1 MGDFNSSSMEDDD
14 MAAPLFERQLRK
26 NYVQRAVDITILLLM
41 VSLLSYR
48 LVCIRSHSGDG
59 WEVKTWQVAMGC
71 EAWFTF
77 VWVLVVSTKWN
88 LLRYLTFPKRLLQR
102 TRELPALDMFVT
114 TADPELEPPIIMVN
128 TVLSLMAVDYPGA
141 AHKLAVYV
149 SDDACSPLTF
159 FALSKAAKFAQL
171 WVPFCRKYNIE
182 VRAPF
187 QYFSPAAEQPPS
199 AGGGSNSPEF
209 QQEWKHIKNEYE
221 SLNRKVED
229 AHKKPVSSILSAGE
243 FAAFANTELG
253 NHPPIVK
260 IIWENKETA
269 PDGLP
274 HLIYI
279 SREKRPKH
287 HHHYKA
293 GAMNALIRVSGVMTN
308 APFMLNVDCDMYAHN
323 PHIALHALCLLLDPR
338 SQNDTAYVQCPQ
350 KFYDGLKDDPFGNQ
364 LVVLQEIL
372 GQGIVSIQGPFYGG
386 TGCFHRRR
394 VIYGALPKNVD
405 SKKKNARSM
414 DEISLSDFG
423 SSEQFLKLVTRALKD
438 ESGAEKDLP
447 SSLEAAL
454 HVASC
459 GYEYGTSWG
468 KKIGLI
474 YGSTTEDISTGMTI
488 QSKGWRSAYCSPDPP
503 AFLGC
508 APTGGPASLN
518 QMKRW
523 STGLLEI
530 LVSKS
535 NPMRATLL
543 GRLQFRQCLT
553 YIWLLIW
560 GIRSIPELIYALLPA
575 YCIITNSHFLPKVHE
590 PAILIPASV
599 FAIYNIYTLLEHFR
613 CGLSARAWWN
623 YQQTARIKSACAWLF
638 GVLSILL
645 KVLGISDTVF
655 EITKKEQSTAN
666 GQPDADMGRFTFDE
680 SPIFMPGTT
689 VLLVQLAA
697 LAMLM
702 LGIQPAAGG
711 ANGSGLAEVACSL
724 LAVLYFWPFLRGLL
738 GKDKYGIPLKTIYK
752 SAALSTV
759 FVLFCRFSSVGL
771 HQ

>member
-1 MGDFNSSSMEDDD
+1 
-14 MAAPLFERQLRK
+14 
-26 NYVQRAVDITILLLM
+26 
-41 VSLLSYR
+41 
-48 LVCIRSHSGDG
+48 
-59 WEVKTWQVAMGC
+59 MGC

-293 GAMNALIRVSGVMTN
+293 GAMNALI
-308 APFMLNVDCDMYAHN
+308 
-323 PHIALHALCLLLDPR
+323 
-338 SQNDTAYVQCPQ
+338 
-350 KFYDGLKDDPFGNQ
+350 
-364 LVVLQEIL
+364 L

-414 DEISLSDFG
+414 D
-423 SSEQFLKLVTRALKD
+423 
-438 ESGAEKDLP
+438 
-447 SSLEAAL
+447 
-454 HVASC
+454 
-459 GYEYGTSWG
+459 
-468 KKIGLI
+468 
-474 YGSTTEDISTGMTI
+474 EDISTGMTI

-530 LVSKS
+530 LVSK
-535 NPMRATLL
+535 
-543 GRLQFRQCLT
+543 
-553 YIWLLIW
+553 
-560 GIRSIPELIYALLPA
+560 SIPELIYALLPA